1 MILQQELIIF
11 YKPVMA
17 VCVHVWL
24 IQKFF
29 CWQCVS
35 LSVCGCDIV
44 VVMSFC
50 KPVLVGESI
59 FSSEGDCE
67 QLASKAGANSS
78 RSISTTELLKH
89 AERCA
94 SSCWWLFH
102 TLAIIL
108 VLFQK
113 DVRCIAI

>member
-1 MILQQELIIF
+1 
-11 YKPVMA
+11 MA
-17 VCVHVWL
+17 EDISVWL

-29 CWQCVS
+29 CLLCVS
-35 LSVCGCDIV
+35 LSMCGCDIV

-50 KPVLVGESI
+50 KPVLLTVVGESI

-67 QLASKAGANSS
+67 QLASKAGANSA

-94 SSCWWLFH
+94 SFAAGFFRNS
-102 TLAIIL
+102 
-108 VLFQK
+108 Q
-113 DVRCIAI
+113 

>member
-1 MILQQELIIF
+1 MKVECIS
-11 YKPVMA
+11 
-17 VCVHVWL
+17 VWL

-29 CWQCVS
+29 CSLCVS

-50 KPVLVGESI
+50 KPVLLTVVGESI

-67 QLASKAGANSS
+67 QLASKAGANSA

-94 SSCWWLFH
+94 SLCSETHNNSSPFPY
-102 TLAIIL
+102 IKI
-108 VLFQK
+108 
-113 DVRCIAI
+113 